1 LKKSAKLRQ
10 KYKIIPNISREDL
23 YSESKSLGLNM
34 KKAEIRKIVT
44 AERSQLSELACAER
58 EMAILSLLRPL
69 LSEGLITASFKAIPL
84 RKEIS
89 LDSLEGSFAFP
100 RVTSE
105 VAGTMEMVFSD
116 QFANSPWGIPE
127 PIGGRIVEPA
137 EFDVVLIP
145 LLAFDVNGHRVGY
158 GKGFYDRYLAS
169 CRPDC
174 LKIGISFF
182 EAVAPI
188 VDVEA
193 HDIPLDMAICPTQIY
208 DFR

>member
-1 LKKSAKLRQ
+1 
-10 KYKIIPNISREDL
+10 
-23 YSESKSLGLNM
+23 M

-44 AERSQLSELACAER
+44 AERSQLSEQACVER
-58 EMAILSLLRPL
+58 EAAILSFLRPL
-69 LSEGLITASFKAIPL
+69 LKEGSIVASFKAIPH
-84 RKEIS
+84 RKEIN
-89 LDSLEGSFAFP
+89 LNSLEGSFAFP

-127 PIGGRIVEPA
+127 PVGGRVVEPV
-137 EFDVVLIP
+137 ELDVVLIP

-158 GKGFYDRYLAS
+158 GKGFYDRYLAA

-182 EAVAPI
+182 ESLASI
-188 VDVEA
+188 EDVEA
-193 HDIPLDMAICPTQIY
+193 HDIALDMAICPTQVY

>member
-1 LKKSAKLRQ
+1 
-10 KYKIIPNISREDL
+10 
-23 YSESKSLGLNM
+23 M

-44 AERSQLSELACAER
+44 AERSQLSELDFAER

-69 LSEGLITASFKAIPL
+69 LREGSIIASFKAIPH

-89 LDSLEGSFAFP
+89 LDSLEGSFSFP

-105 VAGTMEMVFSD
+105 IKGTMEMVFSN

-127 PIGGRIVEPA
+127 PVGGRVVEPT

-158 GKGFYDRYLAS
+158 GKGFYDRYLAA

-174 LKIGISFF
+174 LKIGISFY
-182 EAVAPI
+182 EVMAPI
-188 VDVEA
+188 EDVEA
-193 HDIPLDMAICPTQIY
+193 HDIPLDMAICPTQVY

>member
-1 LKKSAKLRQ
+1 
-10 KYKIIPNISREDL
+10 
-23 YSESKSLGLNM
+23 M

-44 AERSQLSELACAER
+44 AERSQLSEQACAER
-58 EMAILSLLRPL
+58 EAAIRSFLRPL
-69 LSEGLITASFKAIPL
+69 LREGLIVASFKAIPH
-84 RKEIS
+84 RNEIN
-89 LDSLEGSFAFP
+89 LDSLEGTFAFP

-105 VAGTMEMVFSD
+105 IKGTMEMVFSD
-116 QFANSPWGIPE
+116 QFANSLWGIPE
-127 PIGGRIVEPA
+127 PIEGRVVEPK

-158 GKGFYDRYLAS
+158 GKGFYDRYLAA

-182 EAVAPI
+182 EVMAPI
-188 VDVEA
+188 EDVEA
-193 HDIPLDMAICPTQIY
+193 HDIPLDMAICPTQVY